1 MAEEAIARILVAGV
15 GLRGSGYPN
24 AINTLRMMHH
34 TQQIDVI
41 ECGSWLPED
50 THLWK
55 ITKDPPH
62 RSFAFLVRLLSANA
76 FSAIRLLLESR
87 TGDVAYIP
95 YPSIFLL
102 WLLSWLPRRWR
113 PRCVCDAYITLWDS
127 LFQDRGMGAAGGW
140 LSRLLLRA
148 EIRALG
154 AATHVIVDTQAN
166 ARHIHRL
173 FGVPLERIHAFP
185 LALDEALLPGRDSG
199 RCGGHGIR
207 VVFIGTF
214 VPLQGT
220 TTIAQAIDK
229 LRGQDSLEF
238 TLIGDGQQADEASRW
253 LQDNPAV
260 SWLRGWQPADVI
272 AAHLAGADIC
282 LGVFG
287 GDGKAARV
295 LPFKLYMAMA
305 AGKAIITQHAYSTP
319 GGCPPIPA
327 MTCDATP
334 DALTEAITLLARDPE
349 RRIRLERQSRDY
361 FERYLST
368 TALAAHWERLLAGP
382 GRQSGDSR

>member
-1 MAEEAIARILVAGV
+1 MAEEEAVSRLLIGGV
-15 GLRGSGYPN
+15 GLCGGGYPN
-24 AINTLRMMHH
+24 AFNTLRLMREANGL
-34 TQQIDVI
+34 TVV
-41 ECGSWLPED
+41 ECGGWLPED

-55 ITKDPPH
+55 IAKAPPH
-62 RSFAFLVRLLSANA
+62 RSFPFLLRLLATNA
-76 FSAIRLLLESR
+76 LSAIRLLLRSR
-87 TGDVAYIP
+87 RRDLTYVP
-95 YPSIFLL
+95 YPSLFLL

-127 LFQDRGMGAAGGW
+127 LFQDRGMGATGGW
-140 LSRLLLRA
+140 FSRLLLRA

-166 ARHIHRL
+166 AQHIHRL

-185 LALDEALLPGRDSG
+185 LALDATLLPGGDSRRG
-199 RCGGHGIR
+199 TGHR
-207 VVFIGTF
+207 THVVFIGTF

-220 TTIAQAIDK
+220 RVIAQAIDK

-260 SWLRGWQPADVI
+260 TWLRGWQPAGVI
-272 AAHLAGADIC
+272 ATHLARADIC

-295 LPFKLYMAMA
+295 LPFKLYMALA
-305 AGKAIITQHAYSTP
+305 AGKAIITQRAYSTP
-319 GGCPPIPA
+319 HGCPPIPA
-327 MTCDATP
+327 ITCDATP
-334 DALTEAITLLARDPE
+334 EALAEAITRLAQDPEKRAQLAR
-349 RRIRLERQSRDY
+349 QSHDY
-361 FERYLST
+361 FERYLSA
-368 TALAAHWERLLAGP
+368 TALAACWERLLAGP
-382 GRQSGDSR
+382 GR